1 MEHRCERCEK
11 ILTSD
16 EIALFRKLICREAE
30 TYLCIECL
38 ASDLSSTTER
48 LRELITYFRTKQRCY
63 LFVEE

>member
-1 MEHRCERCEK
+1 MR
-11 ILTSD
+11 SD

-48 LRELITYFRTKQRCY
+48 LRELITYFRTKQRCC